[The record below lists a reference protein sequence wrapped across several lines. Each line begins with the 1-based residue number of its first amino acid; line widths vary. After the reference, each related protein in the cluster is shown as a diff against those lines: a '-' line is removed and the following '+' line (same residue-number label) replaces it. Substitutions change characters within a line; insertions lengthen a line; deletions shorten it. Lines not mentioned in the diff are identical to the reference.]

1 MYIIKVSLGSE
12 SRRVAVDKLMPFGT
26 LQQLIKNMFAAELP
40 SGNFVIKYKDDED
53 DLVAL
58 SSDLELQEAV
68 RQIPANEPV
77 KMLRLFL
84 NETSPANVSISA
96 ASFTDLG
103 ISAPISIASEPA
115 VAVPAVVAAPASVPE
130 PSYPAIPEP
139 ADAQTESKPTAQ
151 KSEAPEPAPA
161 VAPAALVRDINV
173 LELIEK
179 RLQEAFKAVSTLMNS
194 LEIDTK
200 MVEVLD
206 GCHKAFTE
214 VSSAAQSKIIV
225 PLSEFTKAKK
235 NDFGSE
241 LEKFQAEIKKLQQQ
255 LKEEVQKAIAALS
268 SPSQPASSSTSAP
281 VPEGRSPAQEPVPS
295 VYPAVPAEEKL
306 PEDAA
311 LDDLNKL
318 AEMGFVDR
326 VRNLE
331 LLAKH
336 HGNVLAV
343 VEELLSA

>member
-1 MYIIKVSLGSE
+1 MEFPCFCS
-12 SRRVAVDKLMPFGT
+12 
-26 LQQLIKNMFAAELP
+26 
-40 SGNFVIKYKDDED
+40 
-53 DLVAL
+53 
-58 SSDLELQEAV
+58 
-68 RQIPANEPV
+68 
-77 KMLRLFL
+77 
-84 NETSPANVSISA
+84 
-96 ASFTDLG
+96 DLG
-103 ISAPISIASEPA
+103 ISAPISAASEPA
-115 VAVPAVVAAPASVPE
+115 VAVPAVVAVPTSAPA
-130 PSYPAIPEP
+130 PSYPIISEP
-139 ADAQTESKPTAQ
+139 VVAQVESTSTSP
-151 KSEAPEPAPA
+151 KSEAPAAAAAP
-161 VAPAALVRDINV
+161 VASSQLVRDINV

-194 LEIDTK
+194 L
-200 MVEVLD
+200 
-206 GCHKAFTE
+206 
-214 VSSAAQSKIIV
+214 
-225 PLSEFTKAKK
+225 EFTKAKK

-255 LKEEVQKAIAALS
+255 LKEEVQKAIASFSA
-268 SPSQPASSSTSAP
+268 PSQPACASVS
-281 VPEGRSPAQEPVPS
+281 EDRSPAQEPVPS

-311 LDDLNKL
+311 LEDLNKL

>member
-1 MYIIKVSLGSE
+1 MEFPCFCS
-12 SRRVAVDKLMPFGT
+12 
-26 LQQLIKNMFAAELP
+26 
-40 SGNFVIKYKDDED
+40 
-53 DLVAL
+53 
-58 SSDLELQEAV
+58 
-68 RQIPANEPV
+68 
-77 KMLRLFL
+77 
-84 NETSPANVSISA
+84 
-96 ASFTDLG
+96 DLG
-103 ISAPISIASEPA
+103 ISAPISAASEPA
-115 VAVPAVVAAPASVPE
+115 VAVPAVVAVPTSAPA
-130 PSYPAIPEP
+130 PSYPIISEP
-139 ADAQTESKPTAQ
+139 VVAQVESTSTSP
-151 KSEAPEPAPA
+151 KSEAPAAAAAP
-161 VAPAALVRDINV
+161 VASSQLVRDINV

-255 LKEEVQKAIAALS
+255 LKEEVQKAIASFSA
-268 SPSQPASSSTSAP
+268 PSQPACASVS
-281 VPEGRSPAQEPVPS
+281 EDRSPAQEPVPS

-311 LDDLNKL
+311 LEDLNKL